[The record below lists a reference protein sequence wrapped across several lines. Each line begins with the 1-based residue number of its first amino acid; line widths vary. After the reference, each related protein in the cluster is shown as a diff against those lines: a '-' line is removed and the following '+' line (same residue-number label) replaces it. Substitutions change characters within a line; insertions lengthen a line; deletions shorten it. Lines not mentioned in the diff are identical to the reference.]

1 MLKPVGLLGNIPHCK
16 MLGIKSRLIVQN
28 VLREHLIS
36 SFI

>member
-16 MLGIKSRLIVQN
+16 MFGIKSPLN